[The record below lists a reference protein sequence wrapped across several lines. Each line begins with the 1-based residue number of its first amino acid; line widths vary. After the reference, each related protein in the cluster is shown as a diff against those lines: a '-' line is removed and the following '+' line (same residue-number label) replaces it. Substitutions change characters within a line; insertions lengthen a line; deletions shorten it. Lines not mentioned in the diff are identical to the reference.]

1 MKKQMKLLFT
11 ILFSCTITSVCAQ
24 LQQGQLMNI
33 KFSTTK
39 PIQKGDSVTI
49 VVEWDPQYI
58 STIIFENVYTPTK
71 EEVNKRK
78 FTLVVKPQKTT
89 TYQITRIYTEW
100 KPNTLPHTIKVLD
113 ENGVEIKEDKT
124 EQKEVTTNKEIPT
137 PNKHSNNSS
146 KNKKKKKNKMP

>member
-78 FTLVVKPQKTT
+78 FTLVVKPQKKN
-89 TYQITRIYTEW
+89 YNIS
-100 KPNTLPHTIKVLD
+100 D
-113 ENGVEIKEDKT
+113 
-124 EQKEVTTNKEIPT
+124 NKNIHRMET
-137 PNKHSNNSS
+137 KYFTSYN
-146 KNKKKKKNKMP
+146 

>member
-78 FTLVVKPQKTT
+78 YTLVVKPQKTT

-113 ENGVEIKEDKT
+113 ENGVEIK
-124 EQKEVTTNKEIPT
+124 
-137 PNKHSNNSS
+137 
-146 KNKKKKKNKMP
+146 